1 MPISTMKIKQTQDAG
16 FSLIELM
23 VAVFISS
30 IAAMAILPALNNRF
44 RQGAVDSYTQKL
56 EAGLTQLKAN
66 MIGRQDSCIIH
77 FPNGAGSE
85 QEFSPNNID
94 QFVIKEEI
102 SSSDDVDCPKPSNM
116 GNKTMATTELRLINI
131 KGSQNDF
138 DNSDIKILISPD
150 SIAIN
155 TVGGVTAPNPSYNNK
170 PLTIRIRSDSLHQKS
185 KGLERCIVMQP
196 TTGEITN
203 GTWLGTTF
211 SDGQCTRS
219 I

>member
-1 MPISTMKIKQTQDAG
+1 MLISTMKMKQPQDAG

-23 VAVFISS
+23 VAVVISS
-30 IAAMAILPALNNRF
+30 IATMAMLPALNSRF
-44 RQGAVDSYTQKL
+44 RQAAVDSYTQKL

-66 MIGRQDSCIIH
+66 MISRQDSCIIH

-85 QEFSPNNID
+85 QEFSPSNID

-102 SSSDDVDCPKPSNM
+102 GSGNEVDCPKPSNM
-116 GNKTMATTELRLINI
+116 GGKSMATTELRLINI

-138 DNSDIKILISPD
+138 DNNDIKILISPD

-170 PLTIRIRSDSLHQKS
+170 PLTIRIRSDSLHQKR
-185 KGLERCIVMQP
+185 KGQERCVVMQP
-196 TTGEITN
+196 TTGEITS
-203 GTWLGTTF
+203 GSWFGTTF